1 MKRTTFKREP
11 CSILK
16 DKDDV
21 LQQIKD
27 GYLYVIGDSEFQK
40 SMTLDKQDQLIM
52 SVHDALSLMLVFGGF
67 VDVCRQSQQ
76 QEVRTQKN
84 RPNFERCGGLV

>member
-52 SVHDALSLMLVFGGF
+52 SVHDALSLMLAF
-67 VDVCRQSQQ
+67 D
-76 QEVRTQKN
+76 
-84 RPNFERCGGLV
+84 GLLLALLTYVGNHNNKK

>member
-27 GYLYVIGDSEFQK
+27 GYLYMIGDSEFQK

-52 SVHDALSLMLVFGGF
+52 SVHDALSLMLAFGGF
-67 VDVCRQSQQ
+67 LLALLTITTTRSKD
-76 QEVRTQKN
+76 TKK
-84 RPNFERCGGLV
+84 PPKL